1 MAVAARIS
9 RYAPDWRST
18 APLREDLVRTW
29 AMVGAVGVILLSG
42 CSASPD
48 GEPGRA
54 DGTPK
59 KHRIVLEVVGESMKE
74 ADITYA
80 VGAGPREEHGSTLP
94 WQESATSRKLDG
106 FSVLAENTGEDGA
119 LTCTIT
125 VDGTVRKEVTAKGQF
140 ALVACDLSTSETSQA
155 PETPKRSPGGDPA

>member
-1 MAVAARIS
+1 
-9 RYAPDWRST
+9 
-18 APLREDLVRTW
+18 
-29 AMVGAVGVILLSG
+29 MVGAVGVILLSG

-54 DGTPK
+54 DATPE
-59 KHRIVLEVVGESMKE
+59 KHRIVLKVVGEGLKE

-80 VGAGPREEHGSTLP
+80 VGAGPREEHGTGLP

-106 FSVLAENTGEDGA
+106 YSVVAENTGENGA

-140 ALVACDLSTSETSQA
+140 ALVACDLSASETSEA
-155 PETPKRSPGGDPA
+155 PKRSPGGDPA